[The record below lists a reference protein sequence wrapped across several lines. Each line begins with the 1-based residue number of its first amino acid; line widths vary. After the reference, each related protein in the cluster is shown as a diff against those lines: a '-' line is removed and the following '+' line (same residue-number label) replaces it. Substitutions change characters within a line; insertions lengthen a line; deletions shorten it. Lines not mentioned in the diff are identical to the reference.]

1 MKSHKKSNS
10 FEVVPIDDQQQR
22 QQQHQ
27 QQEKQA
33 HHVISAPEPEPLAP
47 PAQSSWFSPRG
58 RLVFLAAYLLING
71 VASLY
76 FCLVQSSMHSV
87 ELCDSITS
95 CLFYSSQ
102 GWPAL
107 GGQSKDLVVMSYIS
121 GSVSLLGGVLGIY
134 GLLAAYKQSSSKV
147 RFFARVWWIMIVIMI
162 ACTML
167 SLLFTVLHKDRFLN
181 ECVVLQGANAGL
193 ENCGSMY
200 AAALVGSLIGCLI
213 GLTMIWCY
221 GEDVVRY
228 SMDLDKIKEKT
239 RRIEN
244 AS

>member
-134 GLLAAYKQSSSKV
+134 GLLAAYK
-147 RFFARVWWIMIVIMI
+147 
-162 ACTML
+162 
-167 SLLFTVLHKDRFLN
+167 DRFLN